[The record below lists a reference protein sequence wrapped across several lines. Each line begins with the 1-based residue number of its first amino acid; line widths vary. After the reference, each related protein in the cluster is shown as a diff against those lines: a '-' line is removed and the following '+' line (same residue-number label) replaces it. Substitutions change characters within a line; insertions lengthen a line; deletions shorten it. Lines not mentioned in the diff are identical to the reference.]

1 MRRPLCLAFLGAATL
16 VGGARSD
23 EPKAAPGA
31 SAPDP
36 QAREPLFDGLGPR
49 SRQVA
54 TTSADAQRYFDQG
67 LKFLYAFNHDEAIR
81 SFRQAATL
89 DPTCAMAWWGIAYA
103 CGPHINNP
111 TVDEPHAREG
121 SEALAKARER
131 APGASPVERSLID
144 ALTKRYADPQPADR
158 KPLDRAFADAM
169 ARSGRRTLATPTS
182 ARFTPR
188 P

>member
-1 MRRPLCLAFLGAATL
+1 MAAARP
-16 VGGARSD
+16 GGGWGQSEGWARSGVAGRDAGPGLLTPQSCHHASTPLPCVPGCGHPGWRRRAD

-54 TTSADAQRYFDQG
+54 TASADAQRYFDQG

-89 DPTCAMAWWGIAYA
+89 DPTCAMAWWGVAYA

-111 TVDEPHAREG
+111 TVDEPHAHEG
-121 SEALAKARER
+121 SEALAKAREH
-131 APGASPVERSLID
+131 APGRVPS
-144 ALTKRYADPQPADR
+144 
-158 KPLDRAFADAM
+158 
-169 ARSGRRTLATPTS
+169 S
-182 ARFTPR
+182 AR
-188 P
+188 